1 MRKLIWLVALFVN
14 FVWASEGMD
23 KPNGH
28 QHQHQHEVFVDGER
42 LQLDKNRFDTFVK
55 GLSGRQIAV
64 ISVMGMVCDFCARG
78 IEKSFKRDPEV
89 VGLDVDLSNGKIF
102 IAFSPEAHIDFD
114 EIKERILV
122 NGQSATSMHVLE
134 LD

>member
-1 MRKLIWLVALFVN
+1 VRKLIWLVALFVN
-14 FVWASEGMD
+14 FVWASEAMD
-23 KPNGH
+23 KPTGH

-42 LQLDKNRFDTFVK
+42 LQLDTNRFDTFVK
-55 GLSGRQIAV
+55 GLSDCQIAV

-89 VGLDVDLSNGKIF
+89 IGLDVDLSNGKIS

-122 NGQSATSMHVLE
+122 NGQNATSMHVLE

>member
-1 MRKLIWLVALFVN
+1 MITLIWPVALFVN
-14 FVWASEGMD
+14 FVWASEAMD
-23 KPNGH
+23 KPTGH

-42 LQLDKNRFDTFVK
+42 LQLDTNRFNTFVK
-55 GLSGRQIAV
+55 GLSDCQIAV

-89 VGLDVDLSNGKIF
+89 IGLDVDLSNGKIL
-102 IAFSPEAHIDFD
+102 IAFSLAAHIDFD

-122 NGQSATSMHVLE
+122 NGQNATSMHVLE

>member
-14 FVWASEGMD
+14 FVWASEAMN
-23 KPNGH
+23 KPTG
-28 QHQHQHEVFVDGER
+28 HQHQHEVFVDGER
-42 LQLDKNRFDTFVK
+42 LQLDTNRFDTFVK
-55 GLSGRQIAV
+55 GLSDCQIAV

-89 VGLDVDLSNGKIF
+89 IGLDVDLSNGKIL
-102 IAFSPEAHIDFD
+102 IAFSLEAHIDFD

-122 NGQSATSMHVLE
+122 NGQNATSMHVLE

>member
-1 MRKLIWLVALFVN
+1 MRTLIWPVALFVN
-14 FVWASEGMD
+14 FVWASEAVD
-23 KPNGH
+23 KPTGH

-42 LQLDKNRFDTFVK
+42 LQLDTNRFNTFVK
-55 GLSGRQIAV
+55 GLSDCQIAV

-89 VGLDVDLSNGKIF
+89 IGLDVDLSNGKIF
-102 IAFSPEAHIDFD
+102 IALSPEAHIDFD

-122 NGQSATSMHVLE
+122 NGQNATSMHVLE

>member
-1 MRKLIWLVALFVN
+1 MRKLTWLVALFVN
-14 FVWASEGMD
+14 FVWASEAMD

-28 QHQHQHEVFVDGER
+28 QHRHQHEVFVDGER
-42 LQLDKNRFDTFVK
+42 LQLDTNRFDTFVK
-55 GLSGRQIAV
+55 GLSDCQIAV

-78 IEKSFKRDPEV
+78 IERSFKRDPEV

-102 IAFSPEAHIDFD
+102 IAFSAEAHIDFD

-122 NGQSATSMHVLE
+122 NGQNATSMHVLE

>member
-1 MRKLIWLVALFVN
+1 MRKLIWLVALFAN
-14 FVWASEGMD
+14 FVWASEAMN
-23 KPNGH
+23 KPTG
-28 QHQHQHEVFVDGER
+28 HQHQHEVFVDGER
-42 LQLDKNRFDTFVK
+42 LQLDTNRFDTFVK
-55 GLSGRQIAV
+55 GLSDCQIAV

-89 VGLDVDLSNGKIF
+89 IGLDVDLSNGKIL
-102 IAFSPEAHIDFD
+102 IAFSLEAHIDFD

-122 NGQSATSMHVLE
+122 NGQNATSMHVLE

>member
-1 MRKLIWLVALFVN
+1 VRTLIWPVALFVS
-14 FVWASEGMD
+14 FVWASEAMD
-23 KPNGH
+23 KPTGH

-42 LQLDKNRFDTFVK
+42 LQLDTNRFNTFIK
-55 GLSGRQIAV
+55 GLSDCQIAV

-89 VGLDVDLSNGKIF
+89 IGLDVDLSNGKIF

-122 NGQSATSMHVLE
+122 NGQNATSMCVLE

>member
-1 MRKLIWLVALFVN
+1 MRKLIWLAVLAVN
-14 FVWASEGMD
+14 FVWASEAMD
-23 KPNGH
+23 KPTGH

-42 LQLDKNRFDTFVK
+42 LQLDTNRFETFVE
-55 GLSGRQIAV
+55 GLSDCQISV

-89 VGLDVDLSNGKIF
+89 VGLDVDLNNGKIL
-102 IAFSPEAHIDFD
+102 IAFSLAAHIDFD

-122 NGQSATSMHVLE
+122 NGQNATSMHVLE

>member
-1 MRKLIWLVALFVN
+1 MRRLIWLIALFVN
-14 FVWASEGMD
+14 LVWASEAMD
-23 KPNGH
+23 KPTRH
-28 QHQHQHEVFVDGER
+28 QYQHLHEVFVDGER
-42 LQLDKNRFDTFVK
+42 LQLDTNRFDAFVR
-55 GLSGRQIAV
+55 GLPGCQIAV

-89 VGLDVDLSNGKIF
+89 IGLDVDLSNGKIF
-102 IAFSPEAHIDFD
+102 IAFSPEADIDFD

-122 NGQSATSMHVLE
+122 NGQNATSMHVLE

>member
-1 MRKLIWLVALFVN
+1 MRKLIWPVALFVN
-14 FVWASEGMD
+14 FVWASEAMD
-23 KPNGH
+23 KLTGH

-42 LQLDKNRFDTFVK
+42 LQLDTTRFDTFVK
-55 GLSGRQIAV
+55 GLSDCQIAV

-89 VGLDVDLSNGKIF
+89 IGLDVDLSNGKIF
-102 IAFSPEAHIDFD
+102 IAFSSEAHIDFD

-122 NGQSATSMHVLE
+122 NGQNATSMHVLE

>member
-14 FVWASEGMD
+14 FVWASEAMD
-23 KPNGH
+23 KPTGH

-42 LQLDKNRFDTFVK
+42 LQLDTNRFNTFVK
-55 GLSGRQIAV
+55 GLSDCQIAV

-89 VGLDVDLSNGKIF
+89 IGLDVDLSNGKIF
-102 IAFSPEAHIDFD
+102 IAFSREARIDFD

-122 NGQSATSMHVLE
+122 NGQNAMSMHVLE